1 MVEAIGRRRAI
12 CIMAAAAGLP
22 LLPFAGS
29 AEAGIEPVV
38 WRGQALGAP
47 ATLILNI
54 DDKVLARRLIN
65 RVVAEVARL
74 ESIFSLY
81 KDGSTLRELNKVGA
95 LASPP
100 FEMVAL
106 LEACRSVWDAS
117 GGAFDPTIQPLW
129 MLYAQHFSSP
139 GADPAG
145 PERQAL
151 DAVLSRVG
159 FDGVRFNRD
168 RIAFARPEMALSFNG
183 IAQGY
188 VTDRIVDLLREAGMT
203 SSLVNMGENRAIG
216 AQADGRPWRIGLAE
230 METGSAPDTILEI
243 VNKAVSTS
251 SASGFHFDPAAR
263 FGHILDPRRGNVPPL
278 YRRMSV
284 IAPDATTADAMS
296 TAFSLM
302 KPEAIQSFLQLHP
315 EIAVDM
321 VAG

>member
-1 MVEAIGRRRAI
+1 MAETITRRRTI

-22 LLPFAGS
+22 LIPFASG
-29 AEAGIEPVV
+29 AEAAIEPVV
-38 WRGQALGAP
+38 WQGHALGAP

-54 DDKVLARRLIN
+54 DDKVLAARLIN

-81 KDGSTLRELNKVGA
+81 KDGSALRELNRVGA
-95 LASPP
+95 LVAPP

-106 LEACRSVWDAS
+106 LEACRSAWDAS

-129 MLYAQHFSSP
+129 MLYARHFSSP
-139 GADPAG
+139 DAEPAG
-145 PERQAL
+145 PESQEL
-151 DAVLSRVG
+151 DAALSRVG

-216 AQADGRPWRIGLAE
+216 AQPDGRPWRIGLAE
-230 METGSAPDTILEI
+230 TETGLAPDKILQI
-243 VNKAVSTS
+243 VNRAVSTS
-251 SASGFHFDPAAR
+251 SASGFHFDPSAR
-263 FGHILDPRRGNVPPL
+263 FGHILDPRRGSVPPF
-278 YRRMSV
+278 YRRMTV

-302 KPEAIQSFLQLHP
+302 KRDAIQSFLQLHP